1 MGIIHLFSTG
11 QLGASRG
18 KEKLM
23 KYVKN
28 KQKDIIL
35 LLCVLLVFSCGV
47 SLLYG
52 IQSEKPSVTSINDDE
67 VIRGLQSFDVS
78 GSVKKMGTFIAQL
91 PFDQQVRILE
101 RILNGQTSTL
111 TPEAK
116 VELGLELVVK
126 RSAAPEQKILLD
138 TINKYPGV
146 LKIPLL
152 YIAVDNKQLKAV
164 PSIMQYFKN
173 SPAQLQ
179 ENSYK
184 ALVHSIKQNNLKNF
198 AELTN
203 ALGGISKDMATRL
216 LWDLLAE
223 NKDAQFI
230 PVLVAQKA
238 DLNSSKAGKTPLIAA
253 VDSGNVEMVQMLL
266 DQGALPNKF
275 VDATI
280 GTPLQRELAKDPKL
294 RGKNSTIELL
304 LREHG
309 ARE

>member
-1 MGIIHLFSTG
+1 
-11 QLGASRG
+11 
-18 KEKLM
+18 M

-28 KQKDIIL
+28 KRRDIIL
-35 LLCVLLVFSCGV
+35 LLCVLLVFSCGI

-52 IQSEKPSVTSINDDE
+52 IPSEKHSVISIKDDE
-67 VIRGLQSFDVS
+67 VIRDLQSFDVS
-78 GSVKKMGTFIAQL
+78 GSVKRMGNFIAEL
-91 PFDQQVRILE
+91 PFAQQVRVLE
-101 RILNGQTSTL
+101 KILNGQSSAL
-111 TPEAK
+111 SPEAK
-116 VELGLELVVK
+116 VELGLELVIK
-126 RSAAPEQKILLD
+126 RSAAQEQKILLD
-138 TINKYPGV
+138 AINKYPGV

-152 YIAVDNKQLKAV
+152 YIAADNKQIKAV
-164 PSIMQYFKN
+164 PVIVHYFKN

-184 ALVHSIKQNNLKNF
+184 ALAHSIKQNNLKNF
-198 AELTN
+198 AQLVD

-216 LWDLLAE
+216 LWDLLKE

-238 DLNSSKAGKTPLIAA
+238 DLNSANAGKTPLVAA
-253 VDSGNVEMVQMLL
+253 VDANNVEMVQMLL

-275 VDATI
+275 VDAAI